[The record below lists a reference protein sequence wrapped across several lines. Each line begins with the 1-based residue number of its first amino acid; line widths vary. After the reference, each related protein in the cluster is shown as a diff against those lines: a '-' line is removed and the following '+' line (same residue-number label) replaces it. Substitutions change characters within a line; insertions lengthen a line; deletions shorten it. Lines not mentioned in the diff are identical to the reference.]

1 MTTPMTEEE
10 FFSIWQSQVS
20 AVHGVPEYRLYYD
33 ENGFPLFFSMESLTG
48 NYIVIDQETYLNSP
62 KHIRVLN
69 GKLVVYQTNF
79 AKKIV
84 PAGCGQACDPRNVCV
99 VVDIDK
105 PHTKWSLKHQDPPHD
120 QTN

>member
-20 AVHGVPEYRLYYD
+20 AVHGDPEYRLYYD
-33 ENGFPLFFSMESLTG
+33 ENGFPLFYSMELLPG
-48 NYIVIDQETYLNSP
+48 NYIVVDQETYLNSP

-69 GKLVVYQTNF
+69 EKLVVYQTNF

-84 PAGCGQACDPRNVCV
+84 PVGYGQACDPRNVCV
-99 VVDIDK
+99 VVDVDQ
-105 PHTKWSLKHQDPPHD
+105 PHTKWSLKHQDPPND
-120 QTN
+120 

>member
-1 MTTPMTEEE
+1 MTAPMTEEE
-10 FFSIWQSQVS
+10 FFNIWQNQAS
-20 AVHGVPEYRLYYD
+20 AVHGEPEYRLYYD
-33 ENGFPLFFSMESLTG
+33 ENGFPLFYSTELLSG
-48 NYIVIDQETYLNSP
+48 NYIVVDQETYLNGP

-84 PAGCGQACDPRNVCV
+84 PVGYGQACDPRNVCV
-99 VVDIDK
+99 VVDIDQ
-105 PHTKWSLKHQDPPHD
+105 PHTKWSLKHQDPPND